1 MPRAKR
7 GFKARRRRKKI
18 LKLARGMYASRRT
31 TYSVAKRAVFKALKY
46 AYIHRRTK
54 KREFR
59 ALWITRINAACRSY
73 GIPYNKFIN
82 GLKLANV
89 GLNRKSL
96 ADMTINDPEG
106 FEALVAKIKDTLEAK
121 EKRINV

>member
-18 LKLARGMYASRRT
+18 LKLAKGMYASRRT

-73 GIPYNKFIN
+73 GIPYNRFIN

-89 GLNRKSL
+89 ALDRKSL
-96 ADMTINDPEG
+96 ADMAVNDQAG
-106 FEALVAKIKDTLEAK
+106 FEAVITKVKAALDAK
-121 EKRINV
+121 EKRGNA

>member
-59 ALWITRINAACRSY
+59 ALWITRINAACRAY

-89 GLNRKSL
+89 ALDRKSL
-96 ADMTINDPEG
+96 SDMAINDPTG
-106 FEALVAKIKDTLEAK
+106 FEAVIAKVKAALETK
-121 EKRINV
+121 EKKVNA

>member
-7 GFKARRRRKKI
+7 GVKARRRRKKI

-46 AYIHRRTK
+46 AYAGRKQK

-59 ALWITRINAACRSY
+59 SLWIVRINAACRSY
-73 GIPYNKFIN
+73 GISYSRFIN
-82 GLKLANV
+82 GLKTANID
-89 GLNRKSL
+89 LNRKSL
-96 ADMTINDPEG
+96 ADMAVNDPTG
-106 FEALVAKIKDTLEAK
+106 FAHVIQKVKEVVVA
-121 EKRINV
+121 